1 MPQDYRQACE
11 RGDPGVVGIAS
22 MAALLCSMVSIR
34 LMMVVEGA
42 QVIVSGT
49 IGQLPPPDRVVA
61 MAIGAQKYFVLKFGI
76 VFFSWISS
84 LIFSLEGMYS
94 EKAAQKAASTVMNTV
109 LISNKIKSAAKHTRH
124 AAKKVRRAATHP
136 RKSGASQ

>member
-1 MPQDYRQACE
+1 M
-11 RGDPGVVGIAS
+11 GGITS

-49 IGQLPPPDRVVA
+49 IGQLPQPDRVVA

-84 LIFSLEGMYS
+84 FIFSLEGMYS
-94 EKAAQKAASTVMNTV
+94 ENVVQKAASTVMNTV
-109 LISNKIKSAAKHTRH
+109 LVSNRIKAAANHTRH
-124 AAKKVRRAATHP
+124 AAKKMRRAASYP
-136 RKSGASQ
+136 KKAGASP